1 MAISLSQQWYIFI
14 NTRLLVHVEGVLTQL
29 VFEHSLRI
37 RMKAEPSDSTDKL
50 SAAPGG
56 GRPKAN
62 NLIGK
67 INNLV
72 TTDMASISDARDP
85 LMLGETYQLLARA

>member
-37 RMKAEPSDSTDKL
+37 RMKAEPSDGTDKL